1 MYFIELPYQSVFRER
16 EVIQPDLASEFLK
29 EIDRE
34 RNAEREEKYKET
46 LRRLWEKYQQQE
58 NEIEE
63 DLFTEEKPD
72 KIPAYEMKMAPRPQ
86 YISAGNR
93 PEYFGSVVEK
103 RRLTLPWMPATR
115 RKRFPVAKR
124 SPKYTKEDARTSGTD
139 AKVAKDLQAIFNEP
153 IDVKKK
159 RSSGNEQR
167 PTPTATA
174 TSAATTTSSAPTVAH
189 RIEKKS
195 DHSTKSEEP
204 DSRSH
209 DHDHNN
215 NHDLD
220 HDGDLDEHAHE
231 HTHEHDHEDHDHDH
245 DHHEHD
251 HDEDED
257 DDDFEDDD
265 EDDKKKKRAIIEA
278 KRSNPEILKEDQII
292 PGDLSD
298 FRRKKSVQ
306 WSKYFG
312 IDRRKKS
319 ADWFSNK

>member
-1 MYFIELPYQSVFRER
+1 MTNKNVKHTDLNLRMINSWRSEKGQCSANVTVSKINTFLKTVSPHFLCSTELPYQSVFRER

-72 KIPAYEMKMAPRPQ
+72 KMPAYEMKMAPRPQ

-124 SPKYTKEDARTSGTD
+124 SPTYTKEDAMTSGTD

-159 RSSGNEQR
+159 RSSGNERQ
-167 PTPTATA
+167 PTPTTTI
-174 TSAATTTSSAPTVAH
+174 TSAPTTTSSAPTVTH

-195 DHSTKSEEP
+195 DHSTITEEP
-204 DSRSH
+204 SSRS
-209 DHDHNN
+209 
-215 NHDLD
+215 
-220 HDGDLDEHAHE
+220 
-231 HTHEHDHEDHDHDH
+231 
-245 DHHEHD
+245 
-251 HDEDED
+251 
-257 DDDFEDDD
+257 
-265 EDDKKKKRAIIEA
+265 
-278 KRSNPEILKEDQII
+278 RS
-292 PGDLSD
+292 
-298 FRRKKSVQ
+298 
-306 WSKYFG
+306 
-312 IDRRKKS
+312 
-319 ADWFSNK
+319 